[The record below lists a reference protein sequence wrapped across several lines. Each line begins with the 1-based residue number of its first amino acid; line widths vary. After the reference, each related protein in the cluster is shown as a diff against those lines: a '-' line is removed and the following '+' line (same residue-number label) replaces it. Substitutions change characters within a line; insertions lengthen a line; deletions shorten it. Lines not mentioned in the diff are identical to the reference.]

1 MGITIKKLKGTILT
15 LIPIIFNLLIAVF
28 YGLFYLVILLGCLSA
43 TMVFLLIFPEKATII
58 IKPFL
63 TIFSFILNFIKQ
75 IFIILLSLV
84 IGYIAIIYTEIFRKI
99 IDERK
104 IKRKLWE
111 DRHNMLDKLVR
122 KVNRGKNGR

>member
-84 IGYIAIIYTEIFRKI
+84 IGYIAIMYTEIFRKI